1 MSQQAYSFSGEAAAN
16 YDQYLGPFLF
26 EPSALLLAALVPAP
40 FEGQVLELAA
50 GSGRLTRHLVR
61 RLADP
66 AQLTVTDISAD
77 MLAIAQKKLDQE
89 GIRFQAEDM
98 QALSFPDQ
106 AFDLVIC
113 QYGVMFPP
121 DKTQVFRE
129 MHRVLKPGGRL
140 IFSTWDNTANIPFFH
155 LLYNETL
162 LPYFDAAD
170 KSKYVV
176 PFHMHDPDQLTA
188 LMEGAGFSQCAVHKK
203 DLKGTS
209 PSPAELVKGFIH
221 KHQLGREIMEQD
233 PDALDRI
240 ATRLEEEIG
249 LRFGQG
255 PVNCALRCLVGTA
268 TR

>member
-26 EPSALLLAALVPAP
+26 EPSALLLAALVPAH

-50 GSGRLTRHLVR
+50 GSGRLSRHLVR

-66 AQLTVTDISAD
+66 ALLTVTDLSPD

-89 GIRFQAEDM
+89 GIRFQTEDM

-121 DKTQVFRE
+121 DKPLAFKE

-140 IFSTWDNTANIPFFH
+140 IFSTWEKTDEIPFFH

-162 LPYFDAAD
+162 LPFFRSAD

-176 PFHMHDPDQLTA
+176 PFHMHDPGQLMT
-188 LMEGAGFSQCAVHKK
+188 LMEQAGFSDATVDKQ
-203 DLKGTS
+203 DFKGTS
-209 PSPAELVKGFIH
+209 PAPADLIAGFIH

-233 PDALDRI
+233 PEALESI
-240 ATRLEEEIG
+240 ASRLEEEIG
-249 LRFGQG
+249 RRFGQG
-255 PVNCALRCLVGTA
+255 PVTCALRCYIGRATA
-268 TR
+268 